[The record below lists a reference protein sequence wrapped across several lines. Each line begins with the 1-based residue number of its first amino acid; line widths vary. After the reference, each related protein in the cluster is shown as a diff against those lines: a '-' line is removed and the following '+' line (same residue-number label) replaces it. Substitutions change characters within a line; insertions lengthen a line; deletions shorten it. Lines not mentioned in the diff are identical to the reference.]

1 MQSQDWSY
9 TDTGTG
15 QPIVL
20 LHGLGADATAWD
32 RIVPELSSAHRVI
45 AVDLPGYSLR
55 TAVEDVPHA
64 RELAD
69 GLDSLLADLGIESA
83 VLMGHSLGG
92 TICLMV
98 ADRHPRRCL
107 GLVLIAPGGFGTELN
122 PVLPLLSTR
131 LGAQLLERLYGTR
144 ASRTIE
150 RLAARV
156 ESRPVRDSRVR
167 IVELMETYDRLRS
180 ERARAQ
186 FRSSVRRTLAL
197 NAGPDR
203 SRLSELDP
211 TIPILVVWGREDRV
225 LPVWHAKNA
234 TATLPWSTVRVLD
247 GVGHTPHRSHPY
259 QVARLVADF
268 VTSDAVRHRGELSRP
283 GS

>member
-1 MQSQDWSY
+1 MQSLKWKY

-15 QPIVL
+15 PPIVL
-20 LHGLGADATAWD
+20 AHGLGANSAAWD
-32 RIVPELSSAHRVI
+32 RIVPELATAHRVI

-55 TAVEDVPHA
+55 TTVNEVPHA
-64 RELAD
+64 RDLAD
-69 GLDSLLADLGIESA
+69 GLDGLLAELGIESA

-92 TICLMV
+92 TICLML
-98 ADRHPRRCL
+98 ADRHPRRCA

-122 PVLPLLSTR
+122 PVLPLLGTR
-131 LGAQLLERLYGTR
+131 IGARLLDRLYGTR

-156 ESRPVRDSRVR
+156 ESRPIRDNRVR
-167 IVELMETYDRLRS
+167 IAELMETYERLRS

-197 NAGPDR
+197 NTGPDR
-203 SRLSELDP
+203 ARLAQVDP
-211 TIPILVVWGREDRV
+211 TIPILVLWGREDRV
-225 LPVWHAKNA
+225 LPVWQAKNA

-247 GVGHTPHRSHPY
+247 GAGHTPHRSHPY
-259 QVARLVADF
+259 EVARLVTQF
-268 VTSDAVRHRGELSRP
+268 VTSDAVRRRAELSRP

>member
-1 MQSQDWSY
+1 MRSIGWNY
-9 TDTGTG
+9 TDDGTG
-15 QPIVL
+15 PPIVL
-20 LHGLGADATAWD
+20 VHGLGADATAWN
-32 RIVPELSSAHRVI
+32 RIVPELAAAHRVI

-55 TAVEDVPHA
+55 TAVDDVPLA
-64 RELAD
+64 RDVAD
-69 GLDSLLADLGIESA
+69 ALDSFLADLGIESA

-92 TICLMV
+92 TICLMI
-98 ADRHPRRCL
+98 ADRHPRRCG

-122 PVLPLLSTR
+122 PLLPLLTTR
-131 LGAQLLERLYGTR
+131 VGAQLLERLYGTR

-167 IVELMETYDRLRS
+167 IVELMETYERLRS
-180 ERARAQ
+180 DRARAQ

-203 SRLSELDP
+203 ARLAELDP
-211 TIPILVVWGREDRV
+211 TIPILILWGREDRV

-259 QVARLVADF
+259 EVARLVTEF
-268 VTSDAVRHRGELSRP
+268 VTSDAVRNRGELSRP